1 MRPLVCRLCLLAGL
15 VALAGCNDDN
25 GFSDLDAYM
34 NEVRLRPPGKIEP
47 TPTFRPYETF
57 TYSAANLRSPF
68 SRQVRVDQADRQRGS
83 HNVRPDP
90 NRVKQYL
97 EGFNIEQFE
106 MVGTISN
113 ASGSFALLR
122 GAGGVHRLKV
132 GDYLGRN
139 DGRIFAIGA
148 TQVDVIEIVPDG
160 EGAWLERPR
169 TIPLKEHSIVE
180 PQQ

>member
-1 MRPLVCRLCLLAGL
+1 MTPIRYIALSMLLLGL
-15 VALAGCNDDN
+15 NGCGSSDE
-25 GFSDLDAYM
+25 FSDLDAYM
-34 NEVRLRPPGKIEP
+34 NEVRLRPAGRIEP
-47 TPTFRPYETF
+47 TPTFRSYPTF
-57 TYSAANLRSPF
+57 TYSAANLRSLF
-68 SRQVRVDQADRQRGS
+68 SRQVRVDLAGQQRGS
-83 HNVRPDP
+83 RNVKPDP

-122 GAGGVHRLKV
+122 GAGAVHRLKV

-139 DGRIFAIGA
+139 DGRIVAISA
-148 TQVDVIEIVPDG
+148 TQVDVVEIVPDG

-169 TIPLKEHSIVE
+169 TIPLKEHS
-180 PQQ
+180 

>member
-1 MRPLVCRLCLLAGL
+1 MTPIRYLILPMTLLAL
-15 VALAGCNDDN
+15 SGCGGGTDF
-25 GFSDLDAYM
+25 GDLDAYM
-34 NEVRLRPPGKIEP
+34 NEVRLRPAGKIEP
-47 TPTFRPYETF
+47 TPTFRSYPTF

-68 SRQVRVDQADRQRGS
+68 SRQVRVDLAGQRHGS
-83 HNVRPDP
+83 RNVKPDP

-106 MVGTISN
+106 MVGTIAN

-139 DGRIFAIGA
+139 DGRIVAISA
-148 TQVDVIEIVPDG
+148 TQVDVVEIVPDG

-169 TIPLKEHSIVE
+169 TIPLKEHS
-180 PQQ
+180 

>member
-1 MRPLVCRLCLLAGL
+1 MSPPRYLALSMALLAL
-15 VALAGCNDDN
+15 NGCGGGND
-25 GFSDLDAYM
+25 FSDLDVYM

-47 TPTFRPYETF
+47 TPTFRSYPTF

-68 SRQVRVDQADRQRGS
+68 SRQVRIDLAGQKHGS
-83 HNVRPDP
+83 RNVKPDP

-113 ASGSFALLR
+113 AGGSFALLR
-122 GAGGVHRLKV
+122 GAGGVHRMKV

-139 DGRIFAIGA
+139 DGRIVSISA
-148 TQVDVIEIVPDG
+148 TQVDVVEIVPDG

-169 TIPLKEHSIVE
+169 TIPLKEHS
-180 PQQ
+180 

>member
-1 MRPLVCRLCLLAGL
+1 MKPLHCMGLLAGL
-15 VALAGCNDDN
+15 VVLAGCNNDS
-25 GFSDLDAYM
+25 GFEDLDAYM

-47 TPTFRPYETF
+47 TPTFKPNETF
-57 TYSAANLRSPF
+57 TYNASDLRSPF
-68 SRQVRVDQADRQRGS
+68 SRQVRVDQAERQKGS
-83 HNVRPDP
+83 RNVQPDP

-106 MVGTISN
+106 MVGTIAN
-113 ASGSFALLR
+113 ASGSYALLR

-139 DGRIFAIGA
+139 DGRIVAIGA
-148 TQVDVIEIVPDG
+148 TQVDVVEIVPDG

-169 TIPLKEHSIVE
+169 TIPLKEHSVE
-180 PQQ
+180 LEQ

>member
-1 MRPLVCRLCLLAGL
+1 MTPIRFFALSVLLFGL
-15 VALAGCNDDN
+15 SGCGSSDE
-25 GFSDLDAYM
+25 FSDLDAYM
-34 NEVRLRPPGKIEP
+34 NEVRLRPAGRIEP
-47 TPTFRPYETF
+47 TPTFHSYPTF

-68 SRQVRVDQADRQRGS
+68 SRQVRVDLAGHQRGS
-83 HNVRPDP
+83 RNVKPDP

-132 GDYLGRN
+132 GDYLG
-139 DGRIFAIGA
+139 ATMGA
-148 TQVDVIEIVPDG
+148 LSLS
-160 EGAWLERPR
+160 A
-169 TIPLKEHSIVE
+169 PLRSMWSRSCPTAKAPGWNVRA
-180 PQQ
+180 PFL